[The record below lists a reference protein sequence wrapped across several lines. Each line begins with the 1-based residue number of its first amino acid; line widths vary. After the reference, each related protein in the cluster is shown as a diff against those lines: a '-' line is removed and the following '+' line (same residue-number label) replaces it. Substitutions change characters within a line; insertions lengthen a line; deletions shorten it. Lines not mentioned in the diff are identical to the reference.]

1 MLFKSFTILQFNYSP
16 TVSIFQDRNLNNKIS
31 NILER
36 AVSLPKIKKSRS
48 KTLLKRDVTN
58 LRQFI

>member
-16 TVSIFQDRNLNNKIS
+16 IVSIFQDRNLNNKIS

-36 AVSLPKIKKSRS
+36 AVSLPKIKKSSS
-48 KTLLKRDVTN
+48 KTLLKRDLTN

>member
-16 TVSIFQDRNLNNKIS
+16 IVSIFQDRNLNNKIS

>member
-16 TVSIFQDRNLNNKIS
+16 IVSIFQDRNLNNKIS

-36 AVSLPKIKKSRS
+36 AVSLPKIKKSS
-48 KTLLKRDVTN
+48 SETLLKRDVTN

>member
-16 TVSIFQDRNLNNKIS
+16 IVSIFQDRNLNNKIS

-36 AVSLPKIKKSRS
+36 AVSLPKIKKSSS